1 MKSNLFLEGFNMKKT
16 GRVINF
22 DDSKV
27 YIITKDKEF
36 VTVERT
42 AEEPIK
48 GHSYCGREY
57 IDRSNLIKILTIIII
72 VALLAIAGIY
82 YYAFSARSSI
92 VISMF
97 ENTKIGINKNTIV
110 SISDINGVKYTGTD
124 FPAIKGDTVNEGLCL
139 LLDYSFKNELL
150 TQRDEYSPGT
160 IYIFITK
167 KGKNDNLDFTEFQE
181 YAAKFNYNVV
191 INRNDNV
198 LNLNQ

>member
-1 MKSNLFLEGFNMKKT
+1 MKKT
-16 GRVINF
+16 GRVINY

-42 AEEPIK
+42 TEEPIK
-48 GHSYCGREY
+48 GNSYCGKEY
-57 IDRSNLIKILTIIII
+57 VDRSNLIKILTIIIV
-72 VALLAIAGIY
+72 VALVSIAGIY

-97 ENTKIGINKNTIV
+97 ENTKIGINKDTIV
-110 SISDINGVKYTGTD
+110 SISDVNGIKYTDTD

-139 LLDYSFKNELL
+139 LLDYSLKNELL
-150 TQRDEYSPGT
+150 SQRDQYSPGT

-167 KGKNDNLDFTEFQE
+167 EGKKDNLDFAKFQE

-191 INRNDNV
+191 INRNDNI
-198 LNLNQ
+198 LNLN